1 MFPIWIVPLSMVTN
15 LNCALIQLPKSEMSL
30 IPISHN
36 DLCLI
41 SMPQIELCLTPTPS
55 NWIVPNSNVPQL
67 NCALFQ
73 YHKMNCA
80 LFLFHQIEMCFI
92 PMPRNWVVP
101 NSNVSFWRG
110 NINWSTVFA
119 PQSKVCFW
127 STHVC
132 IWSSSNTPTGL
143 YIPSLA
149 FWSPPPSIVLVGKP
163 ETIE

>member
-1 MFPIWIVPLSMVTN
+1 MTS
-15 LNCALIQLPKSEMSL
+15 ALFQCPK
-30 IPISHN
+30 
-36 DLCLI
+36 
-41 SMPQIELCLTPTPS
+41 IELCLIPMPL
-55 NWIVPNSNVPQL
+55 NSNVPYSNANKINCAFFQCCKMKCAFYSNAIKL

-132 IWSSSNTPTGL
+132 FWSSSNTPTGL
-143 YIPSLA
+143 YIPSLV
-149 FWSPPPSIVLVGKP
+149 FWSPPPSIVLDGEP
-163 ETIE
+163 ETIK